1 MYNHTI
7 PAHRVHVISQS
18 PFVVRYRFECD
29 RTSDTQPPKYI
40 LVRVF
45 ACVRL
50 CSLVVHLCSLVFACV
65 RLSFT
70 SVLTP

>member
-7 PAHRVHVISQS
+7 PAHSVHVISQS
-18 PFVVRYRFECD
+18 PFVVRYRFEYD

-50 CSLVVHLCSLVFACV
+50 CSLVFTCV